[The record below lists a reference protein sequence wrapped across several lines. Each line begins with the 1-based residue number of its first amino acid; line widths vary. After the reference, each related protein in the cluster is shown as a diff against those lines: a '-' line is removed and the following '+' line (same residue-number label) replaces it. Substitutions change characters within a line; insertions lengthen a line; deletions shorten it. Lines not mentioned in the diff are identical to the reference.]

1 MANVK
6 HVVYPAVQS
15 LLSSLPNSDPNP
27 CVQMPS
33 SAVTYES
40 GPPANS
46 LLSYDKRVFNTNYDT
61 DLKFYHDAELY
72 VEQGHCF
79 CNMLYAF
86 RSISRAIPTIKEND
100 PKTKLDIN
108 IKTFEIIRP
117 EMGKLMDL
125 LNYVNATS
133 GFIGEILSRLKDAD
147 SSTVRE
153 DFCEM
158 LIKLI
163 DVMQRIDNLK
173 ESKAC
178 LKNDFSLYKR
188 SFTLARAKIDTAELV
203 GEEINQLQMFLGN
216 PMYPRNIIIS
226 QLNERVKGIGGC
238 EDVLIEI
245 MKLSCTKIEQN
256 LYMGA
261 EEKYCCYRALPY
273 LLCLLDGGDKK
284 TGFNAFKSKK
294 TPLSRVQKIL
304 KNLPIVPQVG
314 DIVVNLSEVLRLCP
328 NFDPDKMAAAWGLGF
343 TPQAVAENYS
353 LICHWKDMRNQHTN
367 FTTKMAKVLSDEKL
381 DEIQKKVEDVHG
393 GKVQPPSPDEILNET
408 SVIYDTVFEGCKL
421 LQNWT
426 CHIIEMTA
434 WKFQH
439 PASDAVM
446 KERGCEYDFNNTD
459 NIMSMAYERVVRYN
473 YNQEDLSVMV
483 DCISMI
489 KSLSA
494 MLLEKEG
501 KLAPVLRLYMHTYV
515 QNFVSNDLNP
525 LVQKADAKG
534 KKILSFLQQ
543 IQGIVVD
550 YLGSSGTSA
559 HKSIRKAIKEQE
571 KSKGGTKKFN
581 ARVVG
586 PGSTQLH
593 LLRVML
599 RSMNDGNGRGHY
611 LKDIDKKTMP
621 MLEAFHQK
629 THFFPHMSVL
639 SSTIQQTN
647 NLGSLWYRELH
658 IEMTKCTQFPIEMS
672 LPFLLSENIIHNI
685 GDVPLVENVV
695 FVMGLY
701 NDAAAWALQ
710 TLQLQHLYDE
720 IEAEVNLVFDQLV
733 FLVAD
738 QMYDHYKN
746 AASSTLLNDDYKK
759 AIEKGKGYAQL
770 TVNSKRF
777 KTPASQRHVL
787 LLGRSIDMNYLLASH
802 INHKMSKDIE
812 SCIKRYENSDLSLIL
827 ETEKMFEV
835 IKNTHI
841 HLSQILEIDSYEDMF
856 KSVNSDVNAMHISG
870 KVIKHSMMTVVEDL
884 LPNYSFNIHTSR
896 FIRSPIVFQHTGREK
911 ESKQP
916 QGSFGFGPIC
926 SRAWD
931 FYFRLSRGFIGSQHI
946 DALVRLCDESGV
958 ELIMQACLQHVEKKL
973 TDMQPYLRSLKEG
986 LPPIILPKA
995 NYGTAAAFGF
1005 FESRLK
1011 QYFGFM
1017 DHLDECFRGFKEIG
1031 NVVAFC
1037 GMLEKSVAAKQCGE
1051 YINSASFLGVPC
1063 NLRSEYDGISNAKA
1077 GRKEEVVGDKREK
1090 SVPQTTFPVKSRF
1103 LPEEEARMSPF
1114 HRCMHVFVSA
1124 TETYQVM
1131 PHVRA
1136 PTVTSRLLKMAK
1148 ASHAAYD
1155 HLPYSQM
1162 ELKIGSQL
1170 LDSIKAAVLKVGLDK
1185 DLEFDQGLESIMST
1199 EKSTEFYRLFSV
1211 LNFLLCM
1218 EHKGRWEGEDTS
1230 DGGTGNESDPHVF
1243 GHGFAMCGS
1252 VFLHLF
1258 NQTSKFNMLDFS
1270 YHVIKV
1276 LDTEKISAELKSVR
1290 GDDGPMVVDP
1300 VLKSSSDNF
1309 VKEAKAQMDVH
1320 DIMFSSLNQRETRGE
1335 EKRAEREEKKAFTYF
1350 PPQDDRNIRSMDSK
1364 MKQLL
1369 HKKSTGEGLGS
1380 HRASGG

>member
-1 MANVK
+1 M
-6 HVVYPAVQS
+6 
-15 LLSSLPNSDPNP
+15 
-27 CVQMPS
+27 
-33 SAVTYES
+33 
-40 GPPANS
+40 
-46 LLSYDKRVFNTNYDT
+46 
-61 DLKFYHDAELY
+61 
-72 VEQGHCF
+72 
-79 CNMLYAF
+79 
-86 RSISRAIPTIKEND
+86 
-100 PKTKLDIN
+100 
-108 IKTFEIIRP
+108 
-117 EMGKLMDL
+117 
-125 LNYVNATS
+125 
-133 GFIGEILSRLKDAD
+133 
-147 SSTVRE
+147 
-153 DFCEM
+153 
-158 LIKLI
+158 
-163 DVMQRIDNLK
+163 
-173 ESKAC
+173 
-178 LKNDFSLYKR
+178 
-188 SFTLARAKIDTAELV
+188 
-203 GEEINQLQMFLGN
+203 
-216 PMYPRNIIIS
+216 
-226 QLNERVKGIGGC
+226 
-238 EDVLIEI
+238 
-245 MKLSCTKIEQN
+245 
-256 LYMGA
+256 
-261 EEKYCCYRALPY
+261 
-273 LLCLLDGGDKK
+273 
-284 TGFNAFKSKK
+284 
-294 TPLSRVQKIL
+294 
-304 KNLPIVPQVG
+304 
-314 DIVVNLSEVLRLCP
+314 
-328 NFDPDKMAAAWGLGF
+328 
-343 TPQAVAENYS
+343 
-353 LICHWKDMRNQHTN
+353 
-367 FTTKMAKVLSDEKL
+367 
-381 DEIQKKVEDVHG
+381 
-393 GKVQPPSPDEILNET
+393 
-408 SVIYDTVFEGCKL
+408 
-421 LQNWT
+421 
-426 CHIIEMTA
+426 
-434 WKFQH
+434 
-439 PASDAVM
+439 
-446 KERGCEYDFNNTD
+446 
-459 NIMSMAYERVVRYN
+459 
-473 YNQEDLSVMV
+473 
-483 DCISMI
+483 
-489 KSLSA
+489 
-494 MLLEKEG
+494 
-501 KLAPVLRLYMHTYV
+501 
-515 QNFVSNDLNP
+515 
-525 LVQKADAKG
+525 
-534 KKILSFLQQ
+534 
-543 IQGIVVD
+543 
-550 YLGSSGTSA
+550 
-559 HKSIRKAIKEQE
+559 
-571 KSKGGTKKFN
+571 
-581 ARVVG
+581 
-586 PGSTQLH
+586 
-593 LLRVML
+593 
-599 RSMNDGNGRGHY
+599 
-611 LKDIDKKTMP
+611 
-621 MLEAFHQK
+621 
-629 THFFPHMSVL
+629 
-639 SSTIQQTN
+639 
-647 NLGSLWYRELH
+647 
-658 IEMTKCTQFPIEMS
+658 
-672 LPFLLSENIIHNI
+672 
-685 GDVPLVENVV
+685 
-695 FVMGLY
+695 
-701 NDAAAWALQ
+701 
-710 TLQLQHLYDE
+710 
-720 IEAEVNLVFDQLV
+720 
-733 FLVAD
+733 
-738 QMYDHYKN
+738 
-746 AASSTLLNDDYKK
+746 
-759 AIEKGKGYAQL
+759 
-770 TVNSKRF
+770 
-777 KTPASQRHVL
+777 
-787 LLGRSIDMNYLLASH
+787 
-802 INHKMSKDIE
+802 
-812 SCIKRYENSDLSLIL
+812 
-827 ETEKMFEV
+827 

-946 DALVRLCDESGV
+946 DALVRLCGESGV

-1077 GRKEEVVGDKREK
+1077 GRKEEVVGDKRET

-1103 LPEEEARMSPF
+1103 LPEDEARMSPF

-1276 LDTEKISAELKSVR
+1276 QDTEKISAELKSVR

-1300 VLKSSSDNF
+1300 ILKSSSDNF

-1380 HRASGG
+1380 YRASGE